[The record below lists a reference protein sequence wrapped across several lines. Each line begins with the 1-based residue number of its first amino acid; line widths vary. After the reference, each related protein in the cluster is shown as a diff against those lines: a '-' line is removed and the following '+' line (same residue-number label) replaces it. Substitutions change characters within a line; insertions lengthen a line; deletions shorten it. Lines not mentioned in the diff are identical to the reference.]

1 MWKVNRVIKYFK
13 IMLIAIIT
21 LLLCT
26 CSKITATDIVES
38 KKTSSEELNIT
49 SSSDKIEDGEEFN
62 IAIDLEELIAAYTI
76 WVYFDSDKVEC
87 ISEIDNLN
95 IVENKLIYTWF
106 SENGRNQKLEHL
118 AQIDFKSKEDG
129 VAAFSVIGEFFN
141 EKGEEIQVNSD
152 SVDVKVGEES
162 ITQMS
167 EIVSVDD
174 SKNNAK
180 LDIMRLGIEGIS
192 PDFSPDVNEYYLI
205 VDENVKD
212 IDVTAI
218 PQNAE
223 ANVKITGNK
232 NLKNGLNK
240 IEIDVTSEDKSEKNK
255 YTINVTKT
263 SNEQNANADL
273 ETLAIENYV
282 LTPEFDTNETN
293 YTVNV
298 SNNTNNL
305 NILAI
310 ASDMNAKVN
319 VTGNTNLKYG
329 NNKVVITVTA
339 ENGITLKKYNIN
351 AYKRND
357 NEQADYEKERQETI
371 EQANAVLEQMSTEDL
386 HGNDEEIETNEVKR
400 QRDRCKS
407 NTRKNY

>member
-1 MWKVNRVIKYFK
+1 
-13 IMLIAIIT
+13 MLIAIIT

-26 CSKITATDIVES
+26 CSKATATDIVES
-38 KKTSSEELNIT
+38 KKISSEELNIT
-49 SSSDKIEDGEEFN
+49 SSSDKIKDGEEFN
-62 IAIDLEELIAAYTI
+62 IAIDLEEPIAAYTI

-106 SENGRNQKLEHL
+106 SETGKNQKLEHL

-192 PDFSPDVNEYYLI
+192 PDFLPDVNEYYLI

>member
-1 MWKVNRVIKYFK
+1 
-13 IMLIAIIT
+13 MLIAIIT

-38 KKTSSEELNIT
+38 KKISSEELNIT

-62 IAIDLEELIAAYTI
+62 IAIYLEEPIAAYTI

-106 SENGRNQKLEHL
+106 SETGKNQKLEHL
-118 AQIDFKSKEDG
+118 AQIDFKSKRDG

-152 SVDVKVGEES
+152 SVDVRIGGNGAEAK
-162 ITQMS
+162 S
-167 EIVSVDD
+167 EIISVDN

-180 LDIMRLGIEGIS
+180 LDVMRLGIEGIS
-192 PDFSPDVNEYYLI
+192 PDFSPDVKEYYLI

-212 IDVTAI
+212 IDITAI
-218 PQNAE
+218 PQNGK
-223 ANVKITGNK
+223 ANVQVSGNK
-232 NLKNGLNK
+232 NLKNGLNR
-240 IEIDVTSEDKSEKNK
+240 IEIDVTSEDKSERNK

-273 ETLAIENYV
+273 ATLAIENYV
-282 LTPEFDTNETN
+282 ITPEFDANGTN
-293 YTVNV
+293 YSANV
-298 SNNTNNL
+298 SNNTSNL

-319 VTGNTNLKYG
+319 ITGNTNLKYG
-329 NNKVVITVTA
+329 NNKVIITVTA
-339 ENGITLKKYNIN
+339 ENGITSKKYNIN
-351 AYKRND
+351 VYRRNN
-357 NEQADYEKERQETI
+357 NEQAEYEKERQEAI
-371 EQANAVLEQMSTEDL
+371 EQANTVLKQMSTENL
-386 HGNDEEIETNEVKR
+386 HGNDEIE
-400 QRDRCKS
+400 S
-407 NTRKNY
+407 NTVER

>member
-1 MWKVNRVIKYFK
+1 
-13 IMLIAIIT
+13 MLIAIIT
-21 LLLCT
+21 LLLCI
-26 CSKITATDIVES
+26 CSKAKATDIVES

-49 SSSDKIEDGEEFN
+49 SSSDKIKDGEEFN
-62 IAIDLEELIAAYTI
+62 IAIDLEEPIAAYTL

-152 SVDVKVGEES
+152 SVDVKIGEES
-162 ITQMS
+162 ITSMS

-180 LDIMRLGIEGIS
+180 LDIMRLGIEGIT

-357 NEQADYEKERQETI
+357 NEQAEYEKEKKEAI

>member
-1 MWKVNRVIKYFK
+1 MNRIIKYFK

-21 LLLCT
+21 LLLCI
-26 CSKITATDIVES
+26 CSKAKATDIVES
-38 KKTSSEELNIT
+38 KKISSEELNIT
-49 SSSDKIEDGEEFN
+49 SSSDKIKDGEEFN
-62 IAIDLEELIAAYTI
+62 IAIDLEEPIAAYTI

-106 SENGRNQKLEHL
+106 SETGKNQKLEHL
-118 AQIDFKSKEDG
+118 AQIDFKSKRDG

-192 PDFSPDVNEYYLI
+192 PDFLPDVNEYYLI

-357 NEQADYEKERQETI
+357 NEQAEYEKEKKEAI

>member
-1 MWKVNRVIKYFK
+1 
-13 IMLIAIIT
+13 MLIAIIT

-26 CSKITATDIVES
+26 CSKATATDIVES
-38 KKTSSEELNIT
+38 KKISSEELNIT
-49 SSSDKIEDGEEFN
+49 SSSDKIKDGEEFN
-62 IAIDLEELIAAYTI
+62 IAIDLEEPIAAYTI

-106 SENGRNQKLEHL
+106 SETGKNQKLEHL
-118 AQIDFKSKEDG
+118 AQIDFKSKRDG

-192 PDFSPDVNEYYLI
+192 PDFLPDVNEYYLI

>member
-1 MWKVNRVIKYFK
+1 MNRVIKYFK
-13 IMLIAIIT
+13 IMLIAIVT

-26 CSKITATDIVES
+26 CSKAKATDIVES
-38 KKTSSEELNIT
+38 KKISSEELNIT
-49 SSSDKIEDGEEFN
+49 SSSDKIKDGEEFN
-62 IAIDLEELIAAYTI
+62 IAIDLEEPIAAYTI

-106 SENGRNQKLEHL
+106 SETGKNQKLEHL

-180 LDIMRLGIEGIS
+180 LDIMRLGIEGIT

-218 PQNAE
+218 PQNTK
-223 ANVKITGNK
+223 ANVRITGNK

-282 LTPEFDTNETN
+282 LTPEFDVNETN

-357 NEQADYEKERQETI
+357 NEQAEYEKEKKEAI

>member
-1 MWKVNRVIKYFK
+1 
-13 IMLIAIIT
+13 MLIAIIT

-26 CSKITATDIVES
+26 CSKATATDIVES
-38 KKTSSEELNIT
+38 KKISSEELNIT
-49 SSSDKIEDGEEFN
+49 SSSAKIKDGEEFN
-62 IAIDLEELIAAYTI
+62 IAIDLEEPIAAYTI

-106 SENGRNQKLEHL
+106 SETGKNQKLEHL
-118 AQIDFKSKEDG
+118 AQIDFKSKRDG

-152 SVDVKVGEES
+152 SVDVKIGEES
-162 ITQMS
+162 ITSMS

-180 LDIMRLGIEGIS
+180 LDIMRLGIEGIT

>member
-1 MWKVNRVIKYFK
+1 MNRIIKYFK

-26 CSKITATDIVES
+26 CSKATATDIVES
-38 KKTSSEELNIT
+38 KKISSEELNIT
-49 SSSDKIEDGEEFN
+49 SSSAKIKDGEEFN
-62 IAIDLEELIAAYTI
+62 IAIDLEEPIAAYTI

-106 SENGRNQKLEHL
+106 SETGKNQKLEHL
-118 AQIDFKSKEDG
+118 AQIDFKSKRDG

-192 PDFSPDVNEYYLI
+192 PDFLPDVNEYYLI

>member
-1 MWKVNRVIKYFK
+1 MNRVIKYFK

-21 LLLCT
+21 LLLCI
-26 CSKITATDIVES
+26 CSKAKATDIVES
-38 KKTSSEELNIT
+38 KKISSEELNIT
-49 SSSDKIEDGEEFN
+49 SSSDKIKDGEEFN
-62 IAIDLEELIAAYTI
+62 IAIDLEEPIAAYTI

-106 SENGRNQKLEHL
+106 SETGKNQKLEHL
-118 AQIDFKSKEDG
+118 AQIDFKSKRDG

-192 PDFSPDVNEYYLI
+192 PDFLPDVNEYYLI

-357 NEQADYEKERQETI
+357 NEQAEYEKEKKEAI

>member
-1 MWKVNRVIKYFK
+1 
-13 IMLIAIIT
+13 
-21 LLLCT
+21 
-26 CSKITATDIVES
+26 
-38 KKTSSEELNIT
+38 
-49 SSSDKIEDGEEFN
+49 
-62 IAIDLEELIAAYTI
+62 
-76 WVYFDSDKVEC
+76 
-87 ISEIDNLN
+87 
-95 IVENKLIYTWF
+95 
-106 SENGRNQKLEHL
+106 
-118 AQIDFKSKEDG
+118 
-129 VAAFSVIGEFFN
+129 
-141 EKGEEIQVNSD
+141 
-152 SVDVKVGEES
+152 
-162 ITQMS
+162 MS

-192 PDFSPDVNEYYLI
+192 PDFLPDVNEYYLI

>member
-1 MWKVNRVIKYFK
+1 MNRVIKYFK
-13 IMLIAIIT
+13 IMLIAIVT

-26 CSKITATDIVES
+26 CSKAKATDIVES
-38 KKTSSEELNIT
+38 KKISSEELNIT
-49 SSSDKIEDGEEFN
+49 SSSDKIKDGEEFN
-62 IAIDLEELIAAYTI
+62 IAIDLEEPIAAYTI

-106 SENGRNQKLEHL
+106 SETGKNQKLEHL

-180 LDIMRLGIEGIS
+180 LDIMRLGIEGIT
-192 PDFSPDVNEYYLI
+192 PDFLPDVNEYYLI

-218 PQNAE
+218 PQNAK
-223 ANVKITGNK
+223 ANVRITGNK

-282 LTPEFDTNETN
+282 LTPEFDVNETN

-357 NEQADYEKERQETI
+357 NEQAEYEKEKKEAI

>member
-1 MWKVNRVIKYFK
+1 
-13 IMLIAIIT
+13 MLIAIIT
-21 LLLCT
+21 LLLCI
-26 CSKITATDIVES
+26 CSKAKATDIVES

-49 SSSDKIEDGEEFN
+49 SSSDKIKDGEEFN
-62 IAIDLEELIAAYTI
+62 IAIDLEEPIAAYTI

-106 SENGRNQKLEHL
+106 SETGKNQKLEHL
-118 AQIDFKSKEDG
+118 AQIDFKSKRDG

-152 SVDVKVGEES
+152 SVDVKIGEES
-162 ITQMS
+162 ITSMS

-192 PDFSPDVNEYYLI
+192 PDFLPDVNEYYLI

-371 EQANAVLEQMSTEDL
+371 EQANAVLEQMRTEDL

>member
-1 MWKVNRVIKYFK
+1 
-13 IMLIAIIT
+13 MLIAIIT

-26 CSKITATDIVES
+26 CSKATATDIVES
-38 KKTSSEELNIT
+38 KKISSEELNIT
-49 SSSDKIEDGEEFN
+49 SSSDKIKDGEEFN
-62 IAIDLEELIAAYTI
+62 IAIDLEEPIAAYTI

-106 SENGRNQKLEHL
+106 SETGKNQKLEHL
-118 AQIDFKSKEDG
+118 AQIDFKSKRDG

-192 PDFSPDVNEYYLI
+192 PDFLPDVNEYYLI

-357 NEQADYEKERQETI
+357 NEQAEYEKEKKEAI

>member
-1 MWKVNRVIKYFK
+1 
-13 IMLIAIIT
+13 MLIAIVT

-26 CSKITATDIVES
+26 CSKAKATDIVES
-38 KKTSSEELNIT
+38 KKISSEELNIT
-49 SSSDKIEDGEEFN
+49 SSSDKIKDGEEFN
-62 IAIDLEELIAAYTI
+62 IAIDLEEPIAAYTI

-106 SENGRNQKLEHL
+106 SETGKNQKLEHL

-180 LDIMRLGIEGIS
+180 LDIMRLGIEGIT

-218 PQNAE
+218 PQNTK
-223 ANVKITGNK
+223 ANVRITGNK

-282 LTPEFDTNETN
+282 LTPEFDVNETN

-357 NEQADYEKERQETI
+357 NEQAEYEKEKKEAI

>member
-1 MWKVNRVIKYFK
+1 
-13 IMLIAIIT
+13 MLIAIIT

-38 KKTSSEELNIT
+38 KKISSEELNIT
-49 SSSDKIEDGEEFN
+49 SSSDKIKDGEEFN
-62 IAIDLEELIAAYTI
+62 IAIDLEEPIAAYTI

-106 SENGRNQKLEHL
+106 SETGKNQKLEHL
-118 AQIDFKSKEDG
+118 AQIDFKSKRDG
-129 VAAFSVIGEFFN
+129 VAVFSVIGEFFN

-192 PDFSPDVNEYYLI
+192 PDFLPDVNEYYLI

-218 PQNAE
+218 LQNAE

-407 NTRKNY
+407 NARKNY

>member
-1 MWKVNRVIKYFK
+1 
-13 IMLIAIIT
+13 MLIAIIT

-26 CSKITATDIVES
+26 CSKATATDIVES
-38 KKTSSEELNIT
+38 KKISSEELNIT
-49 SSSDKIEDGEEFN
+49 SSSDKIKDGEEFN
-62 IAIDLEELIAAYTI
+62 IAIDLEEPIAAYTI

-106 SENGRNQKLEHL
+106 SETGKNQKLEHL
-118 AQIDFKSKEDG
+118 AQIDFKSKRDG

-192 PDFSPDVNEYYLI
+192 PDFLPDVNEYYLI

-223 ANVKITGNK
+223 ANVRITGNK

>member
-1 MWKVNRVIKYFK
+1 
-13 IMLIAIIT
+13 MLIAIIT

-26 CSKITATDIVES
+26 CSKATATDIVES
-38 KKTSSEELNIT
+38 KKISSEELNIT
-49 SSSDKIEDGEEFN
+49 SSSDKIKDGEEFN
-62 IAIDLEELIAAYTI
+62 IAIDLEEPIAAYTI

-106 SENGRNQKLEHL
+106 SETGKNQKLEHL
-118 AQIDFKSKEDG
+118 AQIDFKSKRDG

-192 PDFSPDVNEYYLI
+192 PDFLPDVNEYYLI

-282 LTPEFDTNETN
+282 LTPEFDANGTN

-319 VTGNTNLKYG
+319 IAGNTNLKYG

-351 AYKRND
+351 AYKRSD
-357 NEQADYEKERQETI
+357 NEQAEYEKERQETI

-407 NTRKNY
+407 NARKNY

>member
-1 MWKVNRVIKYFK
+1 
-13 IMLIAIIT
+13 MLIAIIT

-26 CSKITATDIVES
+26 CSKATATDIVES
-38 KKTSSEELNIT
+38 KKISSEELNIT
-49 SSSDKIEDGEEFN
+49 SSSDKIKDGEEFN
-62 IAIDLEELIAAYTI
+62 IAIDLEEPIAAYTL

-152 SVDVKVGEES
+152 SVDVKIGEES
-162 ITQMS
+162 ITSMS

-180 LDIMRLGIEGIS
+180 LDIMRLGIEGIT

>member
-1 MWKVNRVIKYFK
+1 MNRVIKYFK
-13 IMLIAIIT
+13 IMLIAIVT

-26 CSKITATDIVES
+26 CSKAKATDIVKS
-38 KKTSSEELNIT
+38 KKISSEELNIT
-49 SSSDKIEDGEEFN
+49 SSSDKVEDGEKFN
-62 IAIDLEELIAAYTI
+62 IAIDLEEPIAAYTL

-106 SENGRNQKLEHL
+106 SETGKNQKLEHL

-152 SVDVKVGEES
+152 SVDVKIGEES
-162 ITQMS
+162 ITSMS

-180 LDIMRLGIEGIS
+180 LDIMRLGIEGIT

-223 ANVKITGNK
+223 ANVRITGNK

-282 LTPEFDTNETN
+282 LTPEFDANETN

-357 NEQADYEKERQETI
+357 NEQAEYEKEKKEAI

>member
-1 MWKVNRVIKYFK
+1 
-13 IMLIAIIT
+13 MLIAIIT

-26 CSKITATDIVES
+26 CSKATATDIVES
-38 KKTSSEELNIT
+38 KKISSEELNIT
-49 SSSDKIEDGEEFN
+49 SSSDKIKDGEEFN
-62 IAIDLEELIAAYTI
+62 IAIDLEEPIAAYTI

-106 SENGRNQKLEHL
+106 SETGKNQKLEHL
-118 AQIDFKSKEDG
+118 AQIDFKSKRDG

-192 PDFSPDVNEYYLI
+192 PDFLPDVNEYYLI

-351 AYKRND
+351 AYKKND

>member
-1 MWKVNRVIKYFK
+1 
-13 IMLIAIIT
+13 MLIAIIT

-26 CSKITATDIVES
+26 CSKATATDIVES
-38 KKTSSEELNIT
+38 KKISSEELNIT
-49 SSSDKIEDGEEFN
+49 SSSDKIKDGEEFN
-62 IAIDLEELIAAYTI
+62 IAIDLEEPIAAYTI

>member
-1 MWKVNRVIKYFK
+1 MNRIIKYFK

-26 CSKITATDIVES
+26 CSKATATDIVES
-38 KKTSSEELNIT
+38 KKISSEELNIT
-49 SSSDKIEDGEEFN
+49 SSSAKIKDGEEFN
-62 IAIDLEELIAAYTI
+62 IAIDLEEPIAAYTI

-106 SENGRNQKLEHL
+106 SETGKNQKLEHL
-118 AQIDFKSKEDG
+118 AQIDFKSKRDG

-180 LDIMRLGIEGIS
+180 LDIMRLGIEGIT

>member
-1 MWKVNRVIKYFK
+1 MNRIIKYFK

-26 CSKITATDIVES
+26 CSKATATDIVES
-38 KKTSSEELNIT
+38 KKISSEELNIT
-49 SSSDKIEDGEEFN
+49 SSSDKIKDGEEFN
-62 IAIDLEELIAAYTI
+62 IAIDLEEPIAAYTI

-129 VAAFSVIGEFFN
+129 VVAFSVIGEFFN

-386 HGNDEEIETNEVKR
+386 HGNDEEIESNEVKR

-407 NTRKNY
+407 NTRRNY

>member
-1 MWKVNRVIKYFK
+1 MNRIIKYFK

-26 CSKITATDIVES
+26 CSKATATDIVES
-38 KKTSSEELNIT
+38 KKISSEELNIT
-49 SSSDKIEDGEEFN
+49 SSSDKIKDGEEFN
-62 IAIDLEELIAAYTI
+62 IAIDLEEPIAAYTI

-106 SENGRNQKLEHL
+106 SETGKNQKLEHL
-118 AQIDFKSKEDG
+118 AQIDFKSKRDG

>member
-1 MWKVNRVIKYFK
+1 MNRVIKYFK

>member
-1 MWKVNRVIKYFK
+1 
-13 IMLIAIIT
+13 MLIAIIT
-21 LLLCT
+21 LLLCI
-26 CSKITATDIVES
+26 CSKAKATDIVES
-38 KKTSSEELNIT
+38 KKISSEELNIT
-49 SSSDKIEDGEEFN
+49 SSSDKIKDGEEFN
-62 IAIDLEELIAAYTI
+62 IAIDLEEPIAAYTI

-106 SENGRNQKLEHL
+106 SETGKNQKLEHL
-118 AQIDFKSKEDG
+118 AQIDFKSKRDG

-192 PDFSPDVNEYYLI
+192 PDFLPDVNEYYLI

-357 NEQADYEKERQETI
+357 NEQAEYEKEKKEAI

>member
-1 MWKVNRVIKYFK
+1 MNRIIKYFK

-26 CSKITATDIVES
+26 CSKATATDIVES
-38 KKTSSEELNIT
+38 KKISSEELNIT
-49 SSSDKIEDGEEFN
+49 SSSDKIKDGEEFN
-62 IAIDLEELIAAYTI
+62 IAIDLEEPIAAYTI

-106 SENGRNQKLEHL
+106 SETGKNQKLEHL
-118 AQIDFKSKEDG
+118 AQIDFKSKRDG

-192 PDFSPDVNEYYLI
+192 PDFLPDVNEYYLI

-386 HGNDEEIETNEVKR
+386 HVNDEEIETNEVKR

>member
-1 MWKVNRVIKYFK
+1 MNRIIKYFK

-26 CSKITATDIVES
+26 CSKATATDIVES
-38 KKTSSEELNIT
+38 KKISSEELNIT
-49 SSSDKIEDGEEFN
+49 SSSDKIKDGEEFN
-62 IAIDLEELIAAYTI
+62 IAIDLEEPIAAYTI

-106 SENGRNQKLEHL
+106 SETGKNQKLEHL
-118 AQIDFKSKEDG
+118 AQIDFKSKRDG

-192 PDFSPDVNEYYLI
+192 PDFLPDVNEYYLI

>member
-1 MWKVNRVIKYFK
+1 MNRVIKYFK
-13 IMLIAIIT
+13 IMLIAIVT

-26 CSKITATDIVES
+26 CSKAKATDIVKS
-38 KKTSSEELNIT
+38 KKISSEELNIT
-49 SSSDKIEDGEEFN
+49 SSSDKIKDGEEFN
-62 IAIDLEELIAAYTI
+62 IAIDLEEPIAAYTI

-106 SENGRNQKLEHL
+106 SETGKNQKLEHL

-192 PDFSPDVNEYYLI
+192 PDFLPDVNEYYLI

-282 LTPEFDTNETN
+282 LTPEFDVNETN

-357 NEQADYEKERQETI
+357 NEQAEYEKEKKEAI

>member
-1 MWKVNRVIKYFK
+1 MNRVIKYFK
-13 IMLIAIIT
+13 IMLIAIVT

-26 CSKITATDIVES
+26 CSKAKATDIVKS
-38 KKTSSEELNIT
+38 KKISSEELNIT
-49 SSSDKIEDGEEFN
+49 SSSDKVEDGEEFN
-62 IAIDLEELIAAYTI
+62 IAIDLEESIAAYTL

-152 SVDVKVGEES
+152 SVDVKIGEES
-162 ITQMS
+162 ITSMS

-180 LDIMRLGIEGIS
+180 LDIMRLGIEGIT

-240 IEIDVTSEDKSEKNK
+240 IEIVVTSEDKSEKNK

-282 LTPEFDTNETN
+282 LTPEFDANETN

-310 ASDMNAKVN
+310 ASDMNAQVN

-357 NEQADYEKERQETI
+357 NEQAEYEKEKKEAI

>member
-1 MWKVNRVIKYFK
+1 
-13 IMLIAIIT
+13 MLIAIIT

-26 CSKITATDIVES
+26 CSKATATDIVES
-38 KKTSSEELNIT
+38 KKISSEELNIT
-49 SSSDKIEDGEEFN
+49 SSSDKVEDGEEFN
-62 IAIDLEELIAAYTI
+62 IAIDLEESIAAYTL

-106 SENGRNQKLEHL
+106 SETGRNQKLEHL

-129 VAAFSVIGEFFN
+129 VAAFSVIGEFYN

-152 SVDVKVGEES
+152 SVDVKIGEES
-162 ITQMS
+162 ITSMS

-180 LDIMRLGIEGIS
+180 LDIMRLGIEGIT

-218 PQNAE
+218 PQNTK
-223 ANVKITGNK
+223 ANVRITGNK

-282 LTPEFDTNETN
+282 LRWGIKGSKWYNGEWIFYKE
-293 YTVNV
+293 
-298 SNNTNNL
+298 
-305 NILAI
+305 
-310 ASDMNAKVN
+310 
-319 VTGNTNLKYG
+319 
-329 NNKVVITVTA
+329 TA
-339 ENGITLKKYNIN
+339 EEKPLPAEARAEEAIEAHLTENLREEAETAGPPRAAVPAAPTAIGAEATEGNKGRIT
-351 AYKRND
+351 
-357 NEQADYEKERQETI
+357 
-371 EQANAVLEQMSTEDL
+371 
-386 HGNDEEIETNEVKR
+386 G
-400 QRDRCKS
+400 
-407 NTRKNY
+407 

>member
-1 MWKVNRVIKYFK
+1 MNRIIKYFK

-21 LLLCT
+21 LLLCI
-26 CSKITATDIVES
+26 CSKAKATDIVES
-38 KKTSSEELNIT
+38 KKISSEELNIT
-49 SSSDKIEDGEEFN
+49 SSSDKIKDGEEFN
-62 IAIDLEELIAAYTI
+62 IAIDLEEPIAAYTI

-106 SENGRNQKLEHL
+106 SETGKNQKLEHL

-192 PDFSPDVNEYYLI
+192 PDFLPDVNEYYLI

-357 NEQADYEKERQETI
+357 NEQAEYEKEKKEAI

>member
-1 MWKVNRVIKYFK
+1 
-13 IMLIAIIT
+13 MLIAIIT

-26 CSKITATDIVES
+26 CSKATATDIVES
-38 KKTSSEELNIT
+38 KKISSEELNIT
-49 SSSDKIEDGEEFN
+49 SSSDKIKDGEEFN
-62 IAIDLEELIAAYTI
+62 IAIDLEEPIAAYTI

-106 SENGRNQKLEHL
+106 SETGKNQKLEHL
-118 AQIDFKSKEDG
+118 AQIDFKSKRDG

-152 SVDVKVGEES
+152 SVDVKIGEES
-162 ITQMS
+162 ITSMS

-180 LDIMRLGIEGIS
+180 LDIMRLGIEGIT

>member
-1 MWKVNRVIKYFK
+1 
-13 IMLIAIIT
+13 MLIAIVT

-26 CSKITATDIVES
+26 CSKAKATDIVKS
-38 KKTSSEELNIT
+38 KKISSEELNIT
-49 SSSDKIEDGEEFN
+49 SSSDKVEDGEEFN
-62 IAIDLEELIAAYTI
+62 IAIDLEESIAAYTL

-152 SVDVKVGEES
+152 SVDVKIGEES
-162 ITQMS
+162 ITSMS

-180 LDIMRLGIEGIS
+180 LDIMRLGIEGIT

-240 IEIDVTSEDKSEKNK
+240 IEIVVTSEDKSEKNK

-282 LTPEFDTNETN
+282 LTPEFDANETN

-310 ASDMNAKVN
+310 ASDMNAQVN

-357 NEQADYEKERQETI
+357 NEQAEYEKEKKEAI